1 MCEDT
6 LFNVQTRRTG
16 RETTPKEG
24 ESDVLESNDCSISLL
39 KTSHFG
45 TYSAKHFRSDYIT
58 NLNPATEELAMSYR
72 TFVDS
77 AGRRWEV
84 WLVTPAAAERRR
96 ADRRAASSGTF
107 EGTMERRKTPERR
120 RSPYRRSVTVA
131 SEYNN
136 GWLCFESEGEK
147 RRLVPVPE
155 GWTEAG
161 PDRLSTLLQAAK
173 RVVKCGP

>member
-1 MCEDT
+1 
-6 LFNVQTRRTG
+6 
-16 RETTPKEG
+16 
-24 ESDVLESNDCSISLL
+24 
-39 KTSHFG
+39 
-45 TYSAKHFRSDYIT
+45 
-58 NLNPATEELAMSYR
+58 MSYR

-77 AGRRWEV
+77 LGRRWEV

-96 ADRRAASSGTF
+96 VDRRTGAQGSF
-107 EGTMERRKTPERR
+107 QGTMDRRKTPERR
-120 RSPYRRSVTVA
+120 RSTFRRSVTVA
-131 SEYNN
+131 SEYHN

-161 PDRLSTLLQAAK
+161 PDRLSQLLQAAK